1 MDDLESGH
9 GIVLLL
15 CASILCVFGPVVC
28 VSLQVHNNNGKY
40 QESGSL
46 IIFIM
51 LSFLEGVINLLLL
64 SQSLF
69 LLHNYLPLCRA
80 CHARVNEK

>member
-15 CASILCVFGPVVC
+15 CASILCVFGAVVC
-28 VSLQVHNNNGKY
+28 VPTGTQQQREVSRKP
-40 QESGSL
+40 L

-51 LSFLEGVINLLLL
+51 LSFFGGVLNLLLL
-64 SQSLF
+64 SQFLL